1 VAGEVTYWR
10 RLTPSLTYPHD
21 TRLTRT
27 TSSRGQRSG
36 EGSHGDGRARGS
48 ILGRCGR
55 VGKIIHID
63 LDAFYA
69 SVEQR
74 DNPELR
80 GKQVAVGG
88 SRERGVVAAA
98 SYEARKFGVHSAMPS
113 ITAKRKCPDL
123 IFVKPRFDAYKAI
136 SLQIRDIF
144 AEYTPIIEPL
154 SLDEAY
160 LDVTENL
167 KGIISATQIAEQIRA
182 RIRAETEL
190 TASAGVSYNKFLAK
204 LASDHR
210 KPDGLF
216 VITPKVGPEFV
227 EALLVRKFHG
237 VGPATAKKMDRLG
250 IKTGLDLRAQ
260 TLAFLQQQFGKAGSY
275 YYWVAR
281 GIDER
286 PVRADRI
293 RKSVGAENTF
303 ADDLFSYEAARDA
316 LQEIIDKVWSYC
328 DGSGVRGR
336 TVTLKVKFANFQQI
350 TRSRTGQMQI
360 RTRSELEQLSAAL
373 LEPLFP
379 VARGVRLLGV
389 SLSSLAEASEREP
402 EFNLPV

>member
-1 VAGEVTYWR
+1 MGTE
-10 RLTPSLTYPHD
+10 
-21 TRLTRT
+21 
-27 TSSRGQRSG
+27 
-36 EGSHGDGRARGS
+36 GRAEETSAGAGGLR
-48 ILGRCGR
+48 
-55 VGKIIHID
+55 KIIHID
-63 LDAFYA
+63 MDAFYA

-80 GKQVAVGG
+80 GKPVAVGG

-98 SYEARKFGVHSAMPS
+98 SYEARAFGVHSAMPS
-113 ITAKRKCPDL
+113 ITARRKCPDL

-136 SLQIRDIF
+136 SMQIREIF
-144 AEYTPIIEPL
+144 AAYTPIIEPL

-167 KGIISATQIAEQIRA
+167 KGIASATQIAEEIRA

-216 VITPKVGPEFV
+216 VITPKIGPSFV
-227 EALLVRKFHG
+227 ETLPVRKFHG
-237 VGPATAKKMDRLG
+237 IGPATTRKMAGLS
-250 IKTGLDLRAQ
+250 IETGLDLKGQ
-260 TLAFLQQQFGKAGSY
+260 TLEFLQQNFGKAGSY
-275 YYWVAR
+275 YYWAAR
-281 GIDER
+281 GVDER

-303 ADDLFSYEAARDA
+303 PADLFTYEAARDA
-316 LQEIIDKVWSYC
+316 LQEIVDKVWGYC
-328 DGSGVRGR
+328 ERSGIRGR
-336 TVTLKVKFANFQQI
+336 TVTLKVKFANFQI
-350 TRSRTGQMQI
+350 MTRSRTGQMPV
-360 RTRSELEQLSAAL
+360 RTRSEFEQLGNAL

-379 VARGVRLLGV
+379 AARGIRLLGI
-389 SLSSLAEASEREP
+389 SLSSLAAEEAEREP
-402 EFNLPV
+402 EFSLPASTAS